1 MTMLHA
7 GLPTVWIVIAVLL
20 MAALLIGSLFSSTPA
35 ANHDSFSLAEAP
47 LIGGFFR
54 YLSSRTT
61 ILLCLK
67 ILFVAMFVLIIVS
80 GLMGTPIAER
90 NFSTVVT
97 WNLWWTGIVI
107 SVLFVG
113 NAWCAVC
120 PWDTIANWL
129 ARRRLWTR
137 NRFETRLNLR
147 VPSMLR
153 NLWPALVLLIILVW
167 LELGV
172 GVTTSP
178 YDTALLALMMV
189 VSATATLVVFRDK
202 AFCRYFCPVGRT
214 IGVYSQVAPVALR
227 PVDTDT
233 CNSCKTL
240 DCYNGNE
247 EIEPC
252 PVKLVMGQLQENTYC
267 IACGNCARSCPS
279 SNISWQLRS
288 PSIEAIQDARPHFDE
303 AAFILGL
310 LAFTSFHGLT
320 MLPDWMQLVSS
331 LAREIGDSG
340 QLLVT
345 FTILLV
351 CYLFSVYMVYSIFVL
366 LFKLVAPRFGFSQIY
381 SGFAFS
387 ALPLALA
394 YHVAHN
400 LNHLFKEAGSLKEVL
415 TNPMGTDIMPLS
427 MAEQHQRTMDVMLSV
442 DLIPAIQVSL
452 LVVGFWLSLQ
462 VIKYR
467 GEKIFKAS
475 RFQQIP
481 LVLFSVLI
489 SLFNLFLLSQ
499 PMTMRM

>member
-1 MTMLHA
+1 
-7 GLPTVWIVIAVLL
+7 
-20 MAALLIGSLFSSTPA
+20 
-35 ANHDSFSLAEAP
+35 
-47 LIGGFFR
+47 
-54 YLSSRTT
+54 
-61 ILLCLK
+61 
-67 ILFVAMFVLIIVS
+67 
-80 GLMGTPIAER
+80 
-90 NFSTVVT
+90 
-97 WNLWWTGIVI
+97 
-107 SVLFVG
+107 
-113 NAWCAVC
+113 
-120 PWDTIANWL
+120 
-129 ARRRLWTR
+129 
-137 NRFETRLNLR
+137 
-147 VPSMLR
+147 
-153 NLWPALVLLIILVW
+153 
-167 LELGV
+167 
-172 GVTTSP
+172 
-178 YDTALLALMMV
+178 LMMV
-189 VSATATLVVFRDK
+189 VFATATLVLFRDK

-233 CNSCKTL
+233 CDNCETL

-252 PVKLVMGQLQENTYC
+252 PTKLVMGRLQENTYC
-267 IACGNCARSCPS
+267 IACGNCTRSCPS

-320 MLPDWMQLVSS
+320 MLPGWMQLVSS

-366 LFKLVAPRFGFSQIY
+366 LFKMVAPRFGFSQIY

-400 LNHLFKEAGSLKEVL
+400 LNHLFKEAGNLKEVIA
-415 TNPMGTDIMPLS
+415 NPMGTNAMPLS
-427 MAEQHQRTMDVMLSV
+427 MAEKHQRTMDMMVSA
-442 DLIPAIQVSL
+442 DLIPAIQVCL

-475 RFQQIP
+475 KSQQIP